1 MAKTASWRFGIEK
14 EREWNMIGHQG
25 GEGPPNRRGCW
36 GGGMYETDGNISVC
50 TVQVDFE
57 LFGEFEQAEPLT
69 SYSPPRMIQ

>member
-1 MAKTASWRFGIEK
+1 
-14 EREWNMIGHQG
+14 MIGHQG
-25 GEGPPNRRGCW
+25 GKGPPNRRGCW

-69 SYSPPRMIQ
+69 SYSPPRMVSMRICMSCLDGLACVMLE